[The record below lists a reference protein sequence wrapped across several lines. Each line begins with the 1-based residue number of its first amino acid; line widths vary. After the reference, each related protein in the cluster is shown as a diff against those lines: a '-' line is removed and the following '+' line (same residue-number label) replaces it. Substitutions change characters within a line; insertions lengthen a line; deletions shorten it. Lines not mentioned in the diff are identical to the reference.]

1 MDEMVANL
9 RQRVDAIRKTGKV
22 PHWRMVYA
30 EYLLNRAQEYL
41 AVDREPEAKLVAAK
55 IDRWVVQ
62 HTPKPEERSAAELH
76 PMEFWNKDLLAGIS
90 SQIKKTLSAKRLLV
104 PSTERDSILRRLDV
118 VEGWIGEGKFL
129 KAHEELL
136 SLRASLIARL
146 RRSYRARLAAASVY
160 QGGTLTLPPGTDS
173 FVSIER
179 AEKLLGFAPRYSNK
193 QALVRNYDWYVE
205 HLSEFKG
212 KTGVSHRVPWKQG
225 LLAFAKLFF

>member
-55 IDRWVVQ
+55 IDRWIVQ

-136 SLRASLIARL
+136 SLRSTLIARL

-160 QGGTLTLPPGTDS
+160 QGGSLSLPPGSQIGPYNARHTLEET
-173 FVSIER
+173 FHIVGER
-179 AEKLLGFAPRYSNK
+179 DPIWVEDFLEIYNDLFRIVERLVPQEKK
-193 QALVRNYDWYVE
+193 
-205 HLSEFKG
+205 
-212 KTGVSHRVPWKQG
+212 
-225 LLAFAKLFF
+225 